1 MPSNARPTGIES
13 RDDAPPGMLT
23 FVARHYARQAK
34 PDRALAPL
42 STFAT
47 LAPPAVKE
55 GGMPR
60 SANERSTC
68 AASES
73 ECPAP
78 RVPSVVERIGGR
90 GERSA
95 FRVKRKRERVSAE
108 PTERHGEAAD
118 QGRAKRSRNK
128 PLVCS
133 GALPPAV
140 VEACLRPV

>member
-1 MPSNARPTGIES
+1 MTP
-13 RDDAPPGMLT
+13 PPGMLP

-73 ECPAP
+73 ECPA
-78 RVPSVVERIGGR
+78 SAGAERR
-90 GERSA
+90 GADRGARS
-95 FRVKRKRERVSAE
+95 
-108 PTERHGEAAD
+108 D
-118 QGRAKRSRNK
+118 
-128 PLVCS
+128 
-133 GALPPAV
+133 
-140 VEACLRPV
+140 LRPLPAQLYVRGVKPRRVFAAHTVLPSLS